1 MTRNIIDYGL
11 QVPELRSSRAKM
23 SNDDEIQSQAIE
35 DEKSTHIRMDA
46 AFCARMHTAI
56 AAGLESAPT
65 GVITT
70 PGTKNPKYVSDLTAR
85 YHRPGNGR

>member
-35 DEKSTHIRMDA
+35 DEKSAHIRMDA

-56 AAGLESAPT
+56 AAGLESAADWRHHHAWNQEPQVT
-65 GVITT
+65 SRT
-70 PGTKNPKYVSDLTAR
+70 
-85 YHRPGNGR
+85 